1 MANVLDVTAD
11 NWDAEV
17 LDSELPVMVD
27 FWAPWCGPCK
37 ALSPTVEALALELTG
52 KLKVVKCNTDN
63 AQDIAGRYQVFS
75 IPALIVFKGGKV
87 VDQMIGNQPKARI
100 LDKLQKHV

>member
-63 AQDIAGRYQVFS
+63 AQTIAGRYQVFS